1 MTENNHFG
9 THEFLL
15 LCELL
20 GAEPYIT
27 GNVGSG
33 SVQEMQEWVEYMTFD
48 GRSPMADLR
57 RKNGREAPWKVKY
70 FGLGNET
77 WACGGNMRAEYYA
90 DVYRRYQTYV
100 RNFAGN
106 RVYKIACGAN
116 SEDFRWTEVLMRE
129 AAGMMSGLSLHYYT
143 VPGSW
148 SRMNSAT
155 DFSEADWF
163 ETMKK
168 AAFIDELIAK
178 HAVVMDR
185 YDPRKRVGLI
195 VDEWGTWYK
204 VEPGTNPG
212 FLYQQN
218 TLRDALVAGL
228 SLNIFANHADRVHM
242 ANLAQTVNVLQ
253 AVVLTRDK
261 EMILTPTYHVFDMY
275 QVHQDALLL
284 PTDVRCE
291 SYQSGTDKMPALSAT
306 ASKDKTGAIHVSIC
320 NLDPNRS
327 APVRIQLRGCAAT
340 TVTGRVL
347 TAADMRTRNTFEAPA
362 AIAPVELRGARLQDG
377 IVTAD
382 LPAKSVVVLEL
393 K

>member
-1 MTENNHFG
+1 
-9 THEFLL
+9 
-15 LCELL
+15 
-20 GAEPYIT
+20 
-27 GNVGSG
+27 
-33 SVQEMQEWVEYMTFD
+33 
-48 GRSPMADLR
+48 MADLR

-116 SEDFRWTEVLMRE
+116 SGDFGWTEVLMRE

-143 VPGSW
+143 VPGGW

-168 AAFIDELIAK
+168 AAFIEELIVK

-284 PTDVRCE
+284 PADVRCGTYE
-291 SYQSGTDKMPALSAT
+291 SGQDKMPALSVA
-306 ASKDKTGAIHVSIC
+306 ASKDKAGAVHVSIC
-320 NLDPNRS
+320 NLDPVRP
-327 APVRIQLRGCAAT
+327 APARIQLRGCAAT
-340 TVTGRVL
+340 TVTGRIL
-347 TAADMRTRNTFEAPA
+347 TAGDMRTRNTFEAPA
-362 AIAPVELRGARLQDG
+362 AIAPADFTGARLQDG
-377 IVTAD
+377 LVTAD
-382 LPAKSVVVLEL
+382 LPPKSVVVLEI